1 MMGISYGQILRLVL
15 PESIV
20 VITAFLVLLADRSLF
35 KNARLKSR
43 FTVGALLAMAGCAVA
58 IGRIL
63 IAPQSASVLDGMLI
77 VDALTQLV
85 QVGLLV
91 LTVLTV
97 MMAIDASFT
106 EHVGEYLLLILM
118 ATAAMMFLVSSE
130 NVLIIFLALELLSL
144 SLYILTAFHKQSI
157 FAAEAG
163 LKYFLFGG
171 MSAAFM
177 LFGLSLL
184 YGMSG
189 AISLT
194 GIAGAIHGHGLDSLL
209 IVALVMTVIGF
220 GFKVAAVPF
229 HLWAPDAYQGA
240 PAPSAALIA
249 SGSKV
254 ASFFVFAK
262 VLIIGFAGAE
272 GQAGWQSYAAGWVPV
287 IAVVAAAS
295 MLLGNLVAIVQS
307 SMRRLLAYSA
317 MAHAGYILLGILAH
331 TQQGMAALLYYVFT
345 YGLTTIG
352 AFGVVAAVER
362 SGKGEVLADFD
373 GLSRRAPA
381 VSLCLLV
388 FLLSLA
394 GIPPLAGFF
403 GKFYLFTAALNAG
416 GGFLWLVI
424 VAIAMSAVSLYYY
437 LRVLKRVYVEDVP
450 AGAVPLRVPLMQ
462 QVVLCAIAAAV
473 LLLGCVPGPLLGW
486 IQQSVAAAS
495 H

>member
-1 MMGISYGQILRLVL
+1 MGIGYGDIFKLLL

-20 VITAFLVLLADRSLF
+20 VITAFLVLLADRAVL
-35 KNARLKSR
+35 KNAHLKTR
-43 FTVGALLAMAGCAVA
+43 FGVGAVLAASGCAVA

-63 IAPQSASVLDGMLI
+63 LAPQSASVLDGMLI
-77 VDALTQLV
+77 VDPLTQLV

-91 LTVLTV
+91 LTLLTV
-97 MMAIDASFT
+97 VMTVDARFT

-144 SLYILTAFHKQSI
+144 SLYILTAFNKQSI
-157 FAAEAG
+157 FSAEAG

-189 AISLT
+189 ATSLT
-194 GIAGAIHGHGLDSLL
+194 GIAGAIHGHGLDPLL

-254 ASFFVFAK
+254 ASFFVLAK
-262 VLIIGFAGAE
+262 VLTIGFAGAE
-272 GQAGWQSYAAGWVPV
+272 GHAGWHSYAPGWIP
-287 IAVVAAAS
+287 VVAIIATAS
-295 MLLGNLVAIVQS
+295 MLFGNLAAIAQS

-317 MAHAGYILLGILAH
+317 MAHAGYILLGILGH
-331 TQQGMAALLYYVFT
+331 TQQSMAALLYYVFT

-352 AFGVVAAVER
+352 AFGVVAAVES
-362 SGKGEVLADFD
+362 SGEGETLADFD

-381 VSLCLLV
+381 LSLCLLV

-403 GKFYLFTAALNAG
+403 GKFYLFAAALNAS

-437 LRVLKRVYVEDVP
+437 LRVLKRVYVEDMA
-450 AGAVPLRVPLMQ
+450 AGAGHLRVPLTQ
-462 QVVLCAIAAAV
+462 QIVLCVIAAAV
-473 LLLGCVPGPLLGW
+473 LLLGCVPSPLLGW